1 MGIGRRGNNDCIVLG
16 SEDVTYSQKVSHSLK
31 LGGGLFQLT
40 HGGEGGWK
48 ENLKRSQ
55 G

>member
-1 MGIGRRGNNDCIVLG
+1 MTDCIVLG
-16 SEDVTYSQKVSHSLK
+16 REDVMYSQKVSHSLK